1 MIFRIL
7 IPLDLTE
14 DDVRDIINL
23 VFCACDQGDHDG
35 DLTLD
40 EWMGPVCENVND
52 HLFGYQVSEDDF
64 NNADANG
71 DGVCT
76 VDEVHDFAMSHADMR
91 SLNREFYFS
100 DDASIEAQVRLIGCA
115 CDNDGDYMLS
125 LEEVN
130 EEHCVILQHWLFDN
144 NLDEE
149 SFEFVDANNDGLI
162 DGDEAAAA
170 MEMAEEEYTE
180 GSEEDSK
187 EDYDLTEDDVRDII
201 NLVFCACDQGDH
213 DGDLT
218 LEEWM
223 GPVCENVNDHLFG
236 YQVSEDDF
244 NAADANGDGV
254 CTVDEVHDF
263 AMSKAEMRSL
273 NRELYFSDDAS
284 VEAQVRLI
292 GCACDK
298 DEDYMLSFEEVNE
311 EHCVLLQ
318 HWLFGNNLDEES
330 FEFVDANNDGLIDG
344 DEAAAAMEMAEEE
357 YTEYYG

>member
-1 MIFRIL
+1 MGLLAKMLKLVLLLALFLTGTSGRYL
-7 IPLDLTE
+7 RNDDYDLTE

-64 NNADANG
+64 NDADANG

-100 DDASIEAQVRLIGCA
+100 
-115 CDNDGDYMLS
+115 
-125 LEEVN
+125 
-130 EEHCVILQHWLFDN
+130 
-144 NLDEE
+144 
-149 SFEFVDANNDGLI
+149 VDANNDGLI

-218 LEEWM
+218 LDEWM

-236 YQVSEDDF
+236 YQVSED
-244 NAADANGDGV
+244 
-254 CTVDEVHDF
+254 
-263 AMSKAEMRSL
+263 
-273 NRELYFSDDAS
+273 
-284 VEAQVRLI
+284 
-292 GCACDK
+292 
-298 DEDYMLSFEEVNE
+298 
-311 EHCVLLQ
+311 
-318 HWLFGNNLDEES
+318 
-330 FEFVDANNDGLIDG
+330 
-344 DEAAAAMEMAEEE
+344 
-357 YTEYYG
+357 

>member
-1 MIFRIL
+1 
-7 IPLDLTE
+7 
-14 DDVRDIINL
+14 
-23 VFCACDQGDHDG
+23 
-35 DLTLD
+35 
-40 EWMGPVCENVND
+40 
-52 HLFGYQVSEDDF
+52 
-64 NNADANG
+64 
-71 DGVCT
+71 
-76 VDEVHDFAMSHADMR
+76 MR

>member
-64 NNADANG
+64 NN
-71 DGVCT
+71 
-76 VDEVHDFAMSHADMR
+76 
-91 SLNREFYFS
+91 
-100 DDASIEAQVRLIGCA
+100 
-115 CDNDGDYMLS
+115 
-125 LEEVN
+125 
-130 EEHCVILQHWLFDN
+130 
-144 NLDEE
+144 
-149 SFEFVDANNDGLI
+149 
-162 DGDEAAAA
+162 
-170 MEMAEEEYTE
+170 
-180 GSEEDSK
+180 
-187 EDYDLTEDDVRDII
+187 
-201 NLVFCACDQGDH
+201 
-213 DGDLT
+213 
-218 LEEWM
+218 
-223 GPVCENVNDHLFG
+223 
-236 YQVSEDDF
+236 
-244 NAADANGDGV
+244 ADANGDGV